1 MPRCAAFLTIPCF
14 ARSPQQHAPRD
25 IQSQHTAAAPKT
37 YQTAADNGHDE
48 HEQAPV
54 HSSLMANYVGTNG
67 APPSELADRE
77 SDSVDANFA
86 QQPIRTPA
94 APYLAN
100 QDAAA
105 YFLSG
110 MMGGGAHPPIN
121 VQHIGP
127 NQHQAGPAAADSAAE
142 PSAGGEDEWRGS
154 VKRGKHQA
162 MPVQKVTKKLKV

>member
-1 MPRCAAFLTIPCF
+1 VVFVFVTISCF

-25 IQSQHTAAAPKT
+25 SQSLHAAAAPT
-37 YQTAADNGHDE
+37 NYQTAADNGHDE
-48 HEQAPV
+48 QEQAPV

-67 APPSELADRE
+67 APPSEMADRQ
-77 SDSVDANFA
+77 SDSVGANGA
-86 QQPIRTPA
+86 QQPIRNPA

-110 MMGGGAHPPIN
+110 MTAGGTHPPIG
-121 VQHIGP
+121 VQQIGA

-154 VKRGKHQA
+154 VKRGKTQA
-162 MPVQKVTKKLKV
+162 MPVQKITKKLKV